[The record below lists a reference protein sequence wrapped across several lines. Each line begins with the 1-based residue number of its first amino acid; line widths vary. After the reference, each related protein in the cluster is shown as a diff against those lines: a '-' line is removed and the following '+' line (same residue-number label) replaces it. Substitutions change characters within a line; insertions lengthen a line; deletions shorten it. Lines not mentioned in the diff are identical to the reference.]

1 MRIGVFVSNNPN
13 RQINT
18 IVNTLKFADVQTV
31 SVEDM
36 PPHLDCIV
44 VPGGDRGV
52 RKYFRNTNVPPVPVL
67 GIHKS
72 EEGGGFLAQ
81 ISTKDLRMHA
91 KRLERSE
98 YTVEEIPRLGVKV
111 DENQTYPVLN
121 DAAIFSAKSAILME
135 HTLRV
140 NGQEIWHDSSDG
152 IIVSTPMGST
162 AYSMSAGGPM
172 IFQGAQVFGI
182 VSVNSLDV
190 TRRPLIVPSDSLI
203 EIDNMSARIHC
214 EVVLDGTDR
223 IGVKKSV
230 TYAAYSPPAQVIRMN
245 QDSTSVAALAKKVYL
260 AEDLLSMPPSSKLL
274 LKTLEYEGSMTQR
287 ELAIQTL
294 LPNRTVRMALTR
306 LVKRGYVKR
315 KTSVRDARSKIYE
328 ISNAMSSSSDKG
340 TI

>member
-1 MRIGVFVSNNPN
+1 MRIGVFATNQLS

-18 IVNTLKFADVQTV
+18 ITKALKFADVQTI
-31 SVEDM
+31 SIDDI
-36 PPHLDCIV
+36 PPDLDCIV

-52 RKYFRNTNVPPVPVL
+52 RKYFRNTDVPSVPVL
-67 GIHKS
+67 GIQRS
-72 EEGGGFLAQ
+72 EDGGGFLAQ
-81 ISTKDLRMHA
+81 ISLKDLRAHA
-91 KRLERSE
+91 ARLQRGE
-98 YTVEEIPRLGVKV
+98 YIVEEIPRLGVKV
-111 DENQTYPVLN
+111 DRTQTYPVLN

-135 HTLRV
+135 YTLRV
-140 NGQEIWHDSSDG
+140 NGQEIWHDSGDG
-152 IIVSTPMGST
+152 IIVATPMGST

-190 TRRPLIVPSDSLI
+190 TRRPMVVPIDSLI
-203 EIDNMSARIHC
+203 EVDNMSARIHC

-230 TYAAYSPPAQVIRMN
+230 TYEAYNPPARVIRMN
-245 QDSTSVAALAKKVYL
+245 QDSTSVAALAKKVHL

-287 ELAIQTL
+287 ELAIRTL
-294 LPNRTVRMALTR
+294 LPNRTVRMAMTR
-306 LVKRGYVKR
+306 LVKHGYVKR

-328 ISNAMSSSSDKG
+328 ISGAVSSGGDKG
-340 TI
+340 TV

>member
-1 MRIGVFVSNNPN
+1 MRIGVFASN
-13 RQINT
+13 RSREVDSIINS
-18 IVNTLKFADVQTV
+18 LKFADVQIV
-31 SVEDM
+31 SEDI
-36 PPHLDCIV
+36 PPALDCII
-44 VPGGDRGV
+44 VPGGDREV
-52 RKYFRNTNVPPVPVL
+52 RRYFRDTGVPPVPVL
-67 GIHKS
+67 GIHRS
-72 EEGGGFLAQ
+72 EESGGFLAQ
-81 ISTKDLRMHA
+81 IGSLELRTHA
-91 KRLERSE
+91 ARLERGE
-98 YTVEEIPRLGVKV
+98 YEIEEIPRLSVNV
-111 DENQTYPVLN
+111 DQNRTYPVLN
-121 DAAIFSAKSAILME
+121 DAAILSAKSAILME
-135 HTLRV
+135 YTLRV
-140 NGQEIWHDSSDG
+140 NGQDIWHDSSDG
-152 IIVSTPMGST
+152 VIVSTPMGST

-230 TYAAYSPPAQVIRMN
+230 VYAAYDPPARVIRMN
-245 QDSTSVAALAKKVYL
+245 QDSTSVAALAKKVHL

-287 ELAIQTL
+287 ELAIRTM

-306 LVKRGYVKR
+306 LVKHGYVKQ

-328 ISNAMSSSSDKG
+328 ISDAMSGGGDKG
-340 TI
+340 AV